1 MVDAEAEE
9 VTEASVGKAPSLP
22 SSFPALD
29 GIGPNDAVG
38 MGPWRNKKTR
48 KQENKKTRTT
58 RTTHHHSSIETD
70 KKTTSQKKIKV
81 SVFFA
86 LEKLKN

>member
-1 MVDAEAEE
+1 VVDVEAEE

-38 MGPWRNKKTR
+38 MGPWRY
-48 KQENKKTRTT
+48 KKTRTT

>member
-1 MVDAEAEE
+1 MVDVEAEE

-38 MGPWRNKKTR
+38 MGPWRNKTTR
-48 KQENKKTRTT
+48 KQENKNNTPPQQHRN
-58 RTTHHHSSIETD
+58 RQENN
-70 KKTTSQKKIKV
+70 IKEENQGV
-81 SVFFA
+81 SVF
-86 LEKLKN
+86 LLLKN

>member
-1 MVDAEAEE
+1 MAVLHTRKLLLLSTQRRTEEGINIDPFPPASFFFRGSFFAGNVPVVDAEAEE

-38 MGPWRNKKTR
+38 MGP
-48 KQENKKTRTT
+48 
-58 RTTHHHSSIETD
+58 
-70 KKTTSQKKIKV
+70 
-81 SVFFA
+81 
-86 LEKLKN
+86 